1 MVCLRAS
8 LFARTV
14 QRKYRLR
21 ASADFEHVRRH
32 GQAYRNRW
40 VVLLVAPNSLP
51 HSRFGFVVSKRM
63 GKAVQRNRLKRRL
76 REIVRHLWQ
85 TGHVRNGFDV
95 VLIPRTAATTADFE
109 TLRRAVHDVFVR
121 ASLFEEAV

>member
-1 MVCLRAS
+1 MCLRAS

-21 ASADFEHVRRH
+21 ASADFDRVRQR
-32 GQAYRNRW
+32 GKAYRNRW
-40 VVLLVAPNSLP
+40 IVLLVLPNGLP

-76 REIVRHLWQ
+76 REIVRQLWQ
-85 TGHVRNGFDV
+85 RGGVRGGFDV
-95 VLIPRTAATTADFE
+95 VLIPRAAATIADFA
-109 TLRRAVHDVFVR
+109 TLTDAVCDLFDRAG
-121 ASLFEEAV
+121 LLEEDA

>member
-1 MVCLRAS
+1 MCLRAS

-21 ASADFEHVRRH
+21 ASADFDRVRQD
-32 GQAYRNRW
+32 GKAYRNRW
-40 VVLLVAPNSLP
+40 MVLLVLPNDLP

-76 REIVRHLWQ
+76 REIVRQLWQ
-85 TGHVRNGFDV
+85 HGHLRDGFDV
-95 VLIPRTAATTADFE
+95 VLIPRAAAATADFE
-109 TLRRAVHDVFVR
+109 TLMYAVRDLFDRAG
-121 ASLFEEAV
+121 LFEEKA